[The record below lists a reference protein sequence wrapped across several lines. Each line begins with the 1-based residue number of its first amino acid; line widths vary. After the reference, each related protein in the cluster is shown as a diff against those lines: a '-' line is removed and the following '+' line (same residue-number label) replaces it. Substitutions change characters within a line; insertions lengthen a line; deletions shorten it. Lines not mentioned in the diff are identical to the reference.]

1 MEESLIGKEADMAT
15 YKGKVKKWEERTK
28 EDKSK
33 IGYYEPL
40 VNMYVNYPLFPW
52 AMGHNVLTLLIIN
65 I

>member
-1 MEESLIGKEADMAT
+1 MAT